1 MSGIVYFIQPSE
13 FISSDIYKIGY
24 SKQPLLNRIKQY
36 GNKTSIKCIF
46 ESSNV
51 INTEKKLI
59 SKFNE
64 NFDKFKG
71 KEYFI
76 CKDVVKAKNIFY
88 EVCNS
93 PFITNDN
100 SDSINDTDIDTD
112 IDTDKEVSLET
123 NLKTKE
129 INQQVVEK
137 IYQCKICKYY
147 TTRRGN
153 MKTHKTSKKHLK
165 NIEKIGTTLKYECKL
180 CNYKTD
186 CLAHYN
192 QHLETRKHKNV
203 EKETKEECGSN
214 SKKEQKENIPI
225 STKNLKELIL
235 EITKSKKEE
244 NTNVC
249 FNKEFMHEIMNFNK
263 QLLSIIQNGN
273 ILQCDGRERRR
284 H

>member
-76 CKDVVKAKNIFY
+76 CKNVVKAKNIFY

-100 SDSINDTDIDTD
+100 SYSFNDTDIDTD
-112 IDTDKEVSLET
+112 IDANKEVSLE
-123 NLKTKE
+123 TKE

-137 IYQCKICKYY
+137 NYQCKICKYY

-153 MKTHKTSKKHLK
+153 MKTHKSSKKHLK
-165 NIEKIGTTLKYECKL
+165 NVEKIGTTLKYECKL

-186 CLAHYN
+186 CLSHYN
-192 QHLETRKHKNV
+192 QHLETRKHKNI
-203 EKETKEECGSN
+203 EKENKTKDDLSEDNITDEEN
-214 SKKEQKENIPI
+214 
-225 STKNLKELIL
+225 
-235 EITKSKKEE
+235 EIT
-244 NTNVC
+244 
-249 FNKEFMHEIMNFNK
+249 NKEIKKGFCMMQRMFCEFVKSNQ
-263 QLLSIIQNGN
+263 QLATIVHAKCGN
-273 ILQCDGRERRR
+273 R
-284 H
+284 